1 MTGRRAMALAPSQLP
16 GDAPMTHVLQG
27 GCHCGNI
34 GISYRTGV
42 SPAATRVR
50 ACQCS
55 FCRKHAARAV
65 SDPEGHAEITVRDL
79 RSLHRYRFALATAE
93 FFICKICG
101 VYVAAVMTEADQTF
115 ATLIINALDAPER
128 FTQPATPVDY
138 AAEDTTARRR
148 RRRTRWTPTTVR
160 IEGA

>member
-1 MTGRRAMALAPSQLP
+1 
-16 GDAPMTHVLQG
+16 MTHVLQG

-42 SPAATRVR
+42 SPAATKVR

-65 SDPEGHAEITVRDL
+65 SDPDGHAEISVRDPAAL
-79 RSLHRYRFALATAE
+79 RRYRFGLGIAE
-93 FFICKICG
+93 FFICKRCG
-101 VYVAAVMTEADQTF
+101 VYVAAVMTEGDQSF
-115 ATLIINALDAPER
+115 ATVIVNALDAHER
-128 FTQPATPVDY
+128 FSQPATPADY
-138 AAEDTTARRR
+138 DTEDATARRR
-148 RRRTRWTPTTVR
+148 RRRTRWTPATVR

>member
-1 MTGRRAMALAPSQLP
+1 MALSLSRLP

-34 GISYRTGV
+34 AISYRTGV
-42 SPAATRVR
+42 APAATQVR

-79 RSLHRYRFALATAE
+79 RSLRRYRFALATAE

-138 AAEDTTARRR
+138 DAEDPTARRR
-148 RRRTRWTPTTVR
+148 RRRERWTPATVR